1 MTADR
6 LNVAVLGPGGVGGFL
21 AAMLA
26 REGSTVLVLASDNAS
41 RAIAQSGLRLE
52 SRRFGDFAVSVR
64 TASRLTDPV
73 DACLVTVKATH
84 LRDAL
89 DRVPANALGSALV
102 IPFLNGVEHVDFLRS
117 IYPPSSVVAATI
129 RIETA
134 RAAPGLI
141 RHTSPFASVEI
152 AASADN
158 RDRVESIAA
167 HLSASGLDVRIRDDE
182 LAMLWDKFALLA
194 PMALLTTHERAN
206 VGAIRT
212 RRREDAIAL
221 IGEVVAVA
229 GADGVDID
237 REAALHLLDSVPESM
252 ESSMQRDQ
260 AAGRPLE
267 LDALGGALLR
277 RAAKA
282 GIAVPVTRRLVGE
295 LQSRSAHPA
304 PTASES

>member
-1 MTADR
+1 M
-6 LNVAVLGPGGVGGFL
+6 AVLGPGGVGGFL

-26 REGSTVLVLASDNAS
+26 REGSSVLVLASDNAS
-41 RAIAQSGLRLE
+41 AAIAQSGLRLE

-64 TASRLTDPV
+64 TAPRLMDRV
-73 DACLVTVKATH
+73 DACLITVKATH
-84 LRDAL
+84 LRDAV
-89 DRVPANALGSALV
+89 DRVPPKALGAALA
-102 IPFLNGVEHVDFLRS
+102 IPFLNGIEHVDLLRT

-141 RHTSPFASVEI
+141 RHTSPFASVDI

-158 RDRVESIAA
+158 RDRVEAVA
-167 HLSASGLDVRIRDDE
+167 GHLSASGLDVRIRDDE

-206 VGAIRT
+206 VGVIRT

-229 GADGVDID
+229 AADGVDID
-237 REAALHLLDSVPESM
+237 REAVLKLLDSVPESM

-260 AAGRPLE
+260 ASGRALE

-282 GIAVPVTRRLVGE
+282 KIAVPVTRRLVGE
-295 LQSRSAHPA
+295 LQSRSAQPA
-304 PTASES
+304 PTGGES